1 MAQTQQKIVV
11 IGGVAGG
18 ASAAARIRRLDE
30 SAEIVI
36 FERGECVSYSNCCL
50 PYYLS
55 GTVQESDDLIMM
67 TPEDFRQRFDIDV
80 RVRSEVTAIDR
91 AAKTVTVCD
100 AASGKTYH
108 QAYDKLIL
116 SPGARPIVPR
126 GIAGTDRPNV
136 FTVRNVSD
144 VHRLRAYLDG
154 TGARRVV
161 VAGGGF
167 IGIEVAENL
176 RLSGREV
183 TLVEMAVQILQPFDF
198 DMVQMLQREL
208 DENGVA
214 LWLHT
219 QLAEIADG
227 YVIVRKNGA
236 EQALPADAVVLALGV
251 APETALARDAGLTPG
266 QHGGIRV
273 NKNYQTSD
281 PDIYAVG
288 DAAEVFLPQ
297 LHSEGRL
304 ALAGPAQLA
313 ARAAADH
320 ICGRQNDN
328 PGFIPAFC
336 LRVFGQNAAAVGLT
350 EAGARQAGYAC
361 DSVTVFPPDHVGI
374 MPGSSYLAVKLVF
387 EVPTGALLGA
397 QAIGAGD
404 AVGRMNVIAALLRMH
419 GKVSDLKNLNLCYSP
434 VYSTAKD
441 PVNQAALVAQNILD
455 GTLRQVHVDEVRGLV
470 ESGAYIL
477 DVREAGEFAAGH
489 LNGAHNI
496 PLSRLRERIDEIPR
510 EIPVYVHCRSGQRSY
525 YALCCLQGHGF
536 RNVVN
541 ISGSYLGVSLYEAF
555 TDKAE
560 LRTPILDRY
569 NFD

>member
-1 MAQTQQKIVV
+1 MAQTQQTIVV
-11 IGGVAGG
+11 VGGVAGG

-36 FERGECVSYSNCCL
+36 FERGENISYSNCCL

-55 GTVQESDDLIMM
+55 GTVASSDDLIMM
-67 TPEDFRQRFDIDV
+67 TPEELGQRFRIDV
-80 RVRSEVTAIDR
+80 RVKSEVTAIDR
-91 AAKTVTVCD
+91 AKKTVTVLD
-100 AASGKTYH
+100 AASGKTYC
-108 QAYDKLIL
+108 QRYDKLVL
-116 SPGARPIVPR
+116 SPGARPLVPR
-126 GIAGTDRPNV
+126 SIAGTDRPNV
-136 FTVRNVSD
+136 FTIRSVSD
-144 VHRLRAYLDG
+144 VCRLKAYLDEQ
-154 TGARRVV
+154 GAKRVV

-167 IGIEVAENL
+167 IGVEAAENL
-176 RLSGREV
+176 QLSGRQI
-183 TLVEMAVQILQPFDF
+183 TLVEMAGQILQPFDF
-198 DMVQMLQREL
+198 DMAQLLHREL
-208 DENGVA
+208 EENGVA
-214 LWLHT
+214 LLLHT
-219 QLAEIADG
+219 QLNEIADG
-227 YVIVRKNGA
+227 YVIVRKHGG

-251 APETALARDAGLTPG
+251 APETALARDAGLTLG

-273 NKNYQTSD
+273 DKNYQTSD

-297 LHSEGRL
+297 LRSEGLL

-328 PGFIPAFC
+328 PGFISAFC

-350 EAGARQAGYAC
+350 EAAAKQAGYAC
-361 DSVTVFPPDHVGI
+361 DSVSVFPADRVGI

-387 EVPTGALLGA
+387 EVPTGTLLGA

-404 AVGRMNVIAALLRMH
+404 AVGRMNVIAALLRLH
-419 GKVSDLKNLNLCYSP
+419 GKIRDLKDLNLCYSP

-441 PVNQAALVAQNILD
+441 PVNQAALVAQNVLD
-455 GTLRQVHVDEVRGLV
+455 GTLRQVHVDQVRELV
-470 ESGAYIL
+470 ARGAYIL
-477 DVREAGEFAAGH
+477 DVREASEFAAGH

-496 PLSRLRERIDEIPR
+496 PLSQLRERLGEIPR

-536 RNVVN
+536 QNVIN

-560 LRTPILDRY
+560 SRAPILDHY